1 MPVKK
6 MPGPKGGFTA
16 TYGGVTRNFP
26 TRAAAE
32 KWATNYKNPKVGA
45 APRRGAGPR
54 RMGRT
59 SRAY

>member
-1 MPVKK
+1 
-6 MPGPKGGFTA
+6 MPGTKGGYRA
-16 TYGGVTRNFP
+16 TYGGVTRNFK

-32 KWATNYKNPKVGA
+32 QWAAKYKRPKVGA